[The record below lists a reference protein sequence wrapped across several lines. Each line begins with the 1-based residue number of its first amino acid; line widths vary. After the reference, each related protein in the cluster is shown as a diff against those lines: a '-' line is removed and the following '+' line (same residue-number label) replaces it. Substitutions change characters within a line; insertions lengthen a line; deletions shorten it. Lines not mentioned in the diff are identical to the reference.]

1 MTTRL
6 AVQPIEPNFAL
17 KDKTYDTLKQAI
29 SQMDIYADTQQH
41 RLDERQLSQEL
52 GVSRTPVREALCRL
66 EQEGLVRI
74 VPRRGA
80 FVMRKT
86 KREILEMVLVWAA
99 LEGMAAR
106 LATQRASDDEI
117 GKLRQL
123 FATFDDTRQ
132 PQAHIDEYS
141 QKNIDFHQAL
151 LHLGG
156 CQLIDTITANLF
168 IHMRAIRART
178 ISDSDRARRS
188 IIDHMHIIEALESR
202 DPDRTERL
210 VREHTLKLAEHIEQ
224 HVDYLD

>member
-1 MTTRL
+1 
-6 AVQPIEPNFAL
+6 
-17 KDKTYDTLKQAI
+17 
-29 SQMDIYADTQQH
+29 
-41 RLDERQLSQEL
+41 
-52 GVSRTPVREALCRL
+52 
-66 EQEGLVRI
+66 
-74 VPRRGA
+74 
-80 FVMRKT
+80 
-86 KREILEMVLVWAA
+86 MVLVWAA

-151 LHLGG
+151 LRLGG